1 MRGDHPLRKIRI
13 RHRVICVG
21 LLLIGAALLTG
32 TSRAAAQQQDDEEQ
46 KGINQGNYNVKQSI
60 EFGGRFTSISGDTQA
75 YDTFVNL
82 QQGARLLGFTTEM
95 NSLNHQGTLFDHFSF
110 SNFGYGGDP
119 NEVSRLRVSKNT
131 WYKFDA
137 LFRKDENTWDYT
149 LLANPLNPT
158 TPFANGP
165 AGYGGTVCTACVL
178 AFSPHMMNTR
188 RKMGN
193 YNLIIRP
200 ESKVRFRMG
209 YTHNINEG
217 PAFTTIHQGTEQ
229 FLLQDVRTTVDAYR
243 LGIDIK
249 IFPRTNLSYD
259 QIWNYYKGD
268 TGISDFAQP
277 FPVSPTLNVDL
288 GVSFNAGASQPC
300 GGTFLASG
308 FANPTCSAYTNG
320 YLDHGRARTHTPT
333 EQLTIQS
340 NYWKNL
346 DLTGRISYSSGDT
359 NVFDYNQTIAGRE
372 SRTNLSNQFN
382 TGPVQ
387 GRRVAAVADFGA
399 TWHITDK
406 LSFNDTFH
414 YANWHNP
421 AEFDLSSCSF
431 FSPNLNTNANFFTP
445 TAPVPLTCAP
455 PVGSLAGI
463 VTHNASSAPD
473 LSMVIDSN
481 FLKQDEKTNLAEI
494 DYHFS
499 RKFGAR
505 IGFRYRHRFIS
516 DNFYEALDQVFY
528 PGPTAATA
536 ARGACAVLA
545 PGPVTQANLPAGCTL
560 NADTSITFISNTG
573 FAPAGASVPPI
584 SEYSGLFGLWARP
597 NQKWN
602 IRFDTEFFSADG
614 TFTRISPKE
623 SQEYRLRTKYDVTSW
638 LNLDGNILIWEG
650 RNNEFQQGDL
660 QHNRTYAISAMI
672 EPNPKF
678 GMEIGYDYDDVF
690 SQVLICYISVA
701 AGQNGPGI
709 QACPNVAGLVQQLST
724 YTNKSS
730 YGFFDATFKPVHRL
744 TLRLGANLTG
754 TSGSQLRLDPQAL
767 IPNQVTGPLNSKW
780 LHPYG
785 GFEYK
790 FTKEWTGKAF
800 WDYYGYHEDPT
811 LGAGTVA
818 AQDIFAPRNFRG
830 NLYTLSLKYAF

>member
-1 MRGDHPLRKIRI
+1 MRGDHPLRKNRI
-13 RHRVICVG
+13 KHRAIGVG
-21 LLLIGAALLTG
+21 LLLIGGSLLDG
-32 TSRAAAQQQDDEEQ
+32 APRAAAQQDEQ
-46 KGINQGNYNVKQSI
+46 KGVNQGNYNVKQSI
-60 EFGGRFTSISGDTQA
+60 EFGGRITSISGDTQA

-95 NSLNHQGTLFDHFSF
+95 NSLDHHGTLFDRFYF

-137 LFRKDENTWDYT
+137 LFRKDENFWDYS

-178 AFSPHMMNTR
+178 NFSPHNMNTR

-217 PAFTTIHQGTEQ
+217 PGFATIHQGTEQ
-229 FLLQDVRTTVDAYR
+229 FLLQNITTTVNAYR
-243 LGIDIK
+243 LGMDIK
-249 IFPRTNLSYD
+249 VLPRTNISYD
-259 QIWNYYKGD
+259 QILNYYKGD

-277 FPVSPTLNVDL
+277 FPVNPTQNVDL
-288 GVSFNAGASQPC
+288 GVSFNASAGQPC

-308 FANPTCSAYTNG
+308 FVNPTCSAYFNG
-320 YLDHGRARTHTPT
+320 YLDHGRTRTRTPT
-333 EQLTIQS
+333 EQLTVQS
-340 NYWKNL
+340 NYWQSL
-346 DLTGRISYSSGDT
+346 DLTARISYSGGDT
-359 NVFDYNQTIAGRE
+359 NINGYNQTIFGRE
-372 SRTNLSNQFN
+372 SRSNLRNQIN

-414 YANWHNP
+414 YSNWHNP
-421 AEFDLSSCSF
+421 AEFDASSCSF

-445 TAPVPLTCAP
+445 GAPVPLTCAP
-455 PVGSLAGI
+455 PAGVAAGI
-463 VTHNASSAPD
+463 VAHNASSAPD

-481 FLKQDEKTNLAEI
+481 FLKQDEKTNLAEV
-494 DYHFS
+494 DYRFS
-499 RKFGAR
+499 KKFGVR

-536 ARGACAVLA
+536 ARGACAVVN
-545 PGPVTQANLPAGCTL
+545 PGPVTQGNLPAGCTL
-560 NADTSITFISNTG
+560 NADTSITFVSNTG
-573 FAPAGASVPPI
+573 FAPAGATVPSI
-584 SEYSGLFGLWARP
+584 NEYSGLFGVWARP
-597 NQKWN
+597 NQKWK
-602 IRFDTEFFSADG
+602 ISFDMELFSADG

-623 SQEYRLRTKYDVTSW
+623 SQEYRARTKYDVTSW
-638 LNLDGNILIWEG
+638 LNLDGNILVWES
-650 RNNEFQQGDL
+650 RNNQFQQGDL

-678 GMEIGYDYDDVF
+678 GMEIGYDYNDVF

-730 YGFFDATFKPVHRL
+730 YGFFDATFKPVHKF
-744 TLRLGANLTG
+744 TVRLGANLTG

-767 IPNQVTGPLNSKW
+767 IPNQVNGPLNSKW

-785 GFEYK
+785 GFEYRFSK
-790 FTKEWTGKAF
+790 GWTGKAF

-811 LGAGTVA
+811 LGTGGEA
-818 AQDIFAPRNFRG
+818 AQDIFAARNFRG
-830 NLYTLSLKYAF
+830 NLYTLSARYAF

>member
-1 MRGDHPLRKIRI
+1 MRGDDPLRKIRI
-13 RHRVICVG
+13 KHRVISAGLLMIGG
-21 LLLIGAALLTG
+21 LLLNGAVRTV
-32 TSRAAAQQQDDEEQ
+32 AQQDEEQ
-46 KGINQGNYNVKQSI
+46 KGVNQGNYNVKQSI

-95 NSLNHQGTLFDHFSF
+95 NSLDHHGTLFDRFYF

-137 LFRKDENTWDYT
+137 LFRKDENFWDYS

-178 AFSPHMMNTR
+178 NFSPHTMNTR

-209 YTHNINEG
+209 YTHNINAG
-217 PAFTTIHQGTEQ
+217 PGFTTIHQGTEQ
-229 FLLQDVRTTVDAYR
+229 FLLQNIMTTVNAYR

-249 IFPRTNLSYD
+249 VLPRTNVSYD

-277 FPVSPTLNVDL
+277 FPVNGTQNVDL
-288 GVSFNAGASQPC
+288 GVSFNAGAGQPC
-300 GGTFLASG
+300 GGTFLPSG
-308 FANPTCSAYTNG
+308 FVNPTCSAYFNG
-320 YLDHGRARTHTPT
+320 YLDHGRTRTNTPT

-340 NYWKNL
+340 NYWQNL

-359 NVFDYNQTIAGRE
+359 SVSGYDQTIFGRE
-372 SRTNLSNQFN
+372 SRTNLRNQLN
-382 TGPVQ
+382 TGPVK

-414 YANWHNP
+414 YSNWHNP
-421 AEFDLSSCSF
+421 AEFDASSCSF
-431 FSPNLNTNANFFTP
+431 FSPNLNTGANFFTP
-445 TAPVPLTCAP
+445 TAPVPILCAP
-455 PVGSLAGI
+455 PAGAVPGI
-463 VTHNASSAPD
+463 VAHNASSAPD

-494 DYHFS
+494 DYRFS
-499 RKFGAR
+499 KKFGAR
-505 IGFRYRHRFIS
+505 IGFRFRHRFIS
-516 DNFYEALDQVFY
+516 DNFYEALNQVFY

-536 ARGACAVLA
+536 ARGACSVVN

-560 NADTSITFISNTG
+560 NPDTSITFVSNTG
-573 FAPAGASVPPI
+573 FTPAGATVPPI
-584 SEYSGLFGLWARP
+584 NEYSGLFGLWARP

-602 IRFDTEFFSADG
+602 IRFDTELFSADG
-614 TFTRISPKE
+614 TFTRISPNE
-623 SQEYRLRTKYDVTSW
+623 SQEYRLRTKYDLSSW
-638 LNLDGNILIWEG
+638 LNLDGNILIWES
-650 RNNEFQQGDL
+650 RNNQFQQGDL

-672 EPNPKF
+672 EPNAKF
-678 GMEIGYDYDDVF
+678 GMEIGYDYNDVF

-701 AGQNGPGI
+701 AGQPGPGI

-730 YGFFDATFKPVHRL
+730 YGFFDATFKPVPRF
-744 TLRLGANLTG
+744 TVRLGANLTG
-754 TSGSQLRLDPQAL
+754 TSGSQLRLDPQEL

-785 GFEYK
+785 GVEYK

-811 LGAGTVA
+811 VGAGTA
-818 AQDIFAPRNFRG
+818 AVQDIFAPRNFRG
-830 NLYTLSLKYAF
+830 NLYTLSVRYAF